1 MIELVMIELGILA
14 VLETIAFLC
23 IKKSYK
29 IQEETREVSEH
40 ALFLQLS
47 GCIILILSAI
57 WLYFTI
63 WLQIASII

>member
-1 MIELVMIELGILA
+1 MIELGTFA
-14 VLETIAFLC
+14 VLGTIGFLC

-47 GCIILILSAI
+47 GCIILSIAVI
-57 WLYFTI
+57 WFYFTI
-63 WLQIASII
+63 WPQIASII